1 MIALSIHKKFNRL
14 LDEEYRRPLFFNII
28 VEVWISKDGEINVD
42 DVRDLLG
49 QFLEKETKR
58 WSLRLGGD
66 KELLYAYQ
74 LLLAFA
80 AATDAYVLQDK
91 IDIYKRYS
99 DMLLDFVESDKV
111 AGKRKKSLD
120 DIFIYQEYAH
130 NYETAEDLNGDD
142 PYEKI
147 QMIANDPD
155 YLRRDRDGAP
165 VLLPILA
172 PEYPD
177 IILEFI
183 VDYYIDKECWTI
195 FAQAVRE
202 YENVFFNIFLLRGM
216 EDFPDSEAF
225 AEMYFAPLKDPKDTF
240 GFIVV
245 SLGHLREFADRGDLA
260 KIIKTLSTAGMST
273 EFGLYELELWRRIA
287 VVYGER
293 KECEKLYAV
302 GLQFTE
308 YIKQRKQIST
318 VMENVPEVI
327 EGFCTGLLNL
337 RKSEICAK
345 LIGYFDGIAYDGY
358 IATTCSHIY
367 YYLINYQLHLGSTE
381 NVFVN

>member
-74 LLLAFA
+74 MLLAFA

-91 IDIYKRYS
+91 IDIYQRYS

-130 NYETAEDLNGDD
+130 NYEIAEDLNGDD

-293 KECEKLYAV
+293 KEC
-302 GLQFTE
+302 
-308 YIKQRKQIST
+308 
-318 VMENVPEVI
+318 
-327 EGFCTGLLNL
+327 
-337 RKSEICAK
+337 
-345 LIGYFDGIAYDGY
+345 
-358 IATTCSHIY
+358 
-367 YYLINYQLHLGSTE
+367 
-381 NVFVN
+381 